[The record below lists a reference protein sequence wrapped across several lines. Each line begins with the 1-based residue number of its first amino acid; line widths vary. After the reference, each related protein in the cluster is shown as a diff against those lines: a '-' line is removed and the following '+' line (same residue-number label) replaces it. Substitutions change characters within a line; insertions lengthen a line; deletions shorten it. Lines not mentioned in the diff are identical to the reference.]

1 MTLIGQFHL
10 RLEPLLHQ
18 ATAACLLPVQPNV
31 TASRRLRG
39 ALIQP
44 SRQFT

>member
-10 RLEPLLHQ
+10 RLEPLLRQ
-18 ATAACLLPVQPNV
+18 AKAACLLPVEANV
-31 TASRRLRG
+31 IASRRLRG

-44 SRQFT
+44 SRQLT